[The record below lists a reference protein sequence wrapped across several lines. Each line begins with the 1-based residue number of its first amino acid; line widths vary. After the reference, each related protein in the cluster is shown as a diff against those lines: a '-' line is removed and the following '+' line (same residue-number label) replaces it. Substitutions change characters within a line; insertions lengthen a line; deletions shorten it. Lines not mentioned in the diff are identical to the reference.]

1 MISNARFEN
10 LEVWKEGMRLSVNIF
25 KAADNFKSYGLK
37 DQMIRSS
44 LSIPSNI
51 AEGYDRDSKKDFIRF
66 LNIAKASCSELRT
79 QLYLCREIKLI
90 EKEKCDEY
98 IDKTR
103 KISAMIFKLIKSI
116 KLKDV

>member
-1 MISNARFEN
+1 MKDGIAKFEN
-10 LEVWKEGMRLSVNIF
+10 LEVWKEGIRLSINIF
-25 KAADNFKSYGLK
+25 KEVDNFKSFGLR

-51 AEGYDRDSKKDFIRF
+51 AEGYDRDSQKEFIRF

-79 QLYLCREIKLI
+79 QLYLCKETGLI
-90 EKEKCDEY
+90 AKEKCNDY

-103 KISAMIFKLIKSI
+103 KISAMIYKLIMSI
-116 KLKDV
+116 KSKE